1 MSDFRIV
8 LHPDAEFSDREL
20 DWVEA
25 GHEWRLSDKEYGS
38 VTWEVDRNPT
48 QPDLEALRDFFEV
61 PGDSALD
68 ALADLSP
75 GELSAIHAR
84 SNEPP
89 RIIAR
94 RCEAYGQ
101 HWIVYKLSGATWL
114 KYGRKCDAGWW
125 LGHPVSDGEASG
137 TAGN

>member
-8 LHPDAEFSDREL
+8 LPPDVEFSDREL

-38 VTWEVDRNPT
+38 VTWEVNRNPT
-48 QPDLEALRDFFEV
+48 QHDLEALRDFFEV

-68 ALADLSP
+68 ALAELSP
-75 GELSAIHAR
+75 GELSAMHAR
-84 SNEPP
+84 LNQAP

-94 RCEAYGQ
+94 RCEVCGQ
-101 HWIVYKLSGATWL
+101 HWIVYKQSGATWL
-114 KYGRKCDAGWW
+114 KYGRECDAGWW
-125 LGHPVSDGEASG
+125 LGHPVSDGEALG
-137 TAGN
+137 MAGN